1 MFDRLYAKSRRNLS
15 KEPSPGAASR
25 YQTRGRSKD
34 PSPQR
39 FASNKD
45 IKPMLSQKVLGT
57 GVLLNNENK
66 RPNVGGGGGSG
77 VAGVAG
83 VGGKG
88 AVDI

>member
-1 MFDRLYAKSRRNLS
+1 
-15 KEPSPGAASR
+15 
-25 YQTRGRSKD
+25 
-34 PSPQR
+34 
-39 FASNKD
+39 
-45 IKPMLSQKVLGT
+45 MLSQKVLGT

>member
-66 RPNVGGGGGSG
+66 RPNVGGGGGGGSG
-77 VAGVAG
+77 SG